1 MSLVRLQVADVLRVG
16 IAMTMTVFALL
27 ELLETS
33 VQIAEERHVT
43 ANSARASHRI
53 RVGLDNFETSLL

>member
-43 ANSARASHRI
+43 ANSARASH
-53 RVGLDNFETSLL
+53 